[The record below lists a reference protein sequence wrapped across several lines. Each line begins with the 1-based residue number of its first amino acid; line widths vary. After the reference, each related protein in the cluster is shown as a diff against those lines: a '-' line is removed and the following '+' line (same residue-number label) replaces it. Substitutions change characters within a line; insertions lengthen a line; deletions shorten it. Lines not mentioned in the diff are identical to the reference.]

1 MGVSVGWT
9 NQQTES
15 ITVPPEGGTVKIV
28 IGPDDPFAVA
38 AGMLASIVFNWQTDE
53 AFLLGVLFDGLHTG
67 QLRLVNADTSGVV
80 ADYWNCFY
88 NEISGYASFMMGGV
102 DTNEVGITSS
112 DFTIDTV
119 SQGRGLV
126 QDAAITTSSAGI
138 SAETVVLTLPATVF
152 KGGRAYEISVGGR
165 VQASVANSAVFR
177 LRFGTSTGGS
187 LLLTYGA
194 IGVPTSGATGAAN
207 VSCSRYV
214 VRDPSDGDLTTQMV
228 VTLASTTGT
237 DTLLAAA
244 NEPAYVLVTDV
255 GAWNTYPG
263 VFL

>member
-1 MGVSVGWT
+1 M
-9 NQQTES
+9 
-15 ITVPPEGGTVKIV
+15 KIV

-67 QLRLVNADTSGVV
+67 QLRLANADLTGVV
-80 ADYWNCFY
+80 AEYWNCYY
-88 NEISGYASFMMGGV
+88 NELTGYASFMMGGI
-102 DTNEVGITSS
+102 DTNEIGITSS

-119 SQGRGLV
+119 SQGRGFTN
-126 QDAAITTSSAGI
+126 DAQITTNSAGI
-138 SAETVVLTLPATVF
+138 SAETVVLTLPVTTFV
-152 KGGRAYEISVGGR
+152 GGRAYKIEVGGR

-177 LRFGTSTGGS
+177 VRFGTTTGGS
-187 LLLTYGA
+187 LLYTYGA
-194 IGVPTSGATGAAN
+194 VGVPASGASGAAN
-207 VSCSRYV
+207 VSLSRYV
-214 VRDPSDGDLTTQMV
+214 LRDPGDGDLSTQMV

-255 GAWNTYPG
+255 GAWDQFPG